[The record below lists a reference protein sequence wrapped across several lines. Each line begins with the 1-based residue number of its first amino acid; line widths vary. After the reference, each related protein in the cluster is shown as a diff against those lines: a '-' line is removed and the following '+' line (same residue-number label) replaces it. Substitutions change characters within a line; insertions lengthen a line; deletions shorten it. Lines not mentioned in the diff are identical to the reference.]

1 MHKLEEPRLL
11 EEISKS
17 NMNIQ
22 RDNLILISRDN
33 NKVTSDIL
41 PKTPL

>member
-1 MHKLEEPRLL
+1 MLKLEEPRLL

-33 NKVTSDIL
+33 NKVTTDIPL
-41 PKTPL
+41 NTPF